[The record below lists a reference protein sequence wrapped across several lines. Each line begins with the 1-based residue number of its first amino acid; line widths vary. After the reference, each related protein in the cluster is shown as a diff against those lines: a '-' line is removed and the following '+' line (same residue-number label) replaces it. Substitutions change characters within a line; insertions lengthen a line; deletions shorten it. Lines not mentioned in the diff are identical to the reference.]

1 MTLVQ
6 RSYAV
11 CDQCERE
18 VQTNGDY
25 PASWLTV
32 QVGRVMRGAEARVV
46 CSWMCLQETTRELYE
61 NAVGTEAAG

>member
-18 VQTNGDY
+18 VQTGGDY

-46 CSWMCLQETTRELYE
+46 CSWPCLQATTRELYE
-61 NAVGTEAAG
+61 KVVGTEAAG